1 MENKKYSLFILSV
14 FIAVLLGFNVCLSE
28 MQEINGIKF
37 SGRFPSQDMLDKA
50 VEAVTVKKINDWPE
64 ENKGFRIN
72 KAVFRDGRILIE
84 YVNEYTTSTL
94 TPKYYLLFD
103 LNGSF
108 IEGFYSED
116 RIKNGVS
123 NVFYS
128 DGRLYIFHSF
138 VNCLYFIDEDAII
151 SCFYVPTEYEL
162 AMYRYDESI
171 DGYNLVVNRTDTSG
185 SVVLIDEKGHQTTVF
200 SDLYDNSG
208 NKKSEI
214 VFLYGYHLLL
224 Q

>member
-1 MENKKYSLFILSV
+1 MNIPHQLSLPNIICF
-14 FIAVLLGFNVCLSE
+14 
-28 MQEINGIKF
+28 
-37 SGRFPSQDMLDKA
+37 
-50 VEAVTVKKINDWPE
+50 
-64 ENKGFRIN
+64 
-72 KAVFRDGRILIE
+72 
-84 YVNEYTTSTL
+84 
-94 TPKYYLLFD
+94 FD

-185 SVVLIDEKGHQTTVF
+185 SVVLTDEKGHQTTVF

-214 VFLYGYHLLL
+214 VFFIWLSFAFTVNILVGRNIVKNRRTSEKNCK
-224 Q
+224 